1 MMHESIGEDTEKV
14 ESLVL
19 DGSTL
24 GKMTSLGETGL
35 QEDNTRQNCIIITQS
50 CTQCFELEGMRD

>member
-19 DGSTL
+19 DGPTL

-35 QEDNTRQNCIIITQS
+35 
-50 CTQCFELEGMRD
+50 